1 MDCCAAAQESLK
13 RSRMLHISNNTV
25 QTFPSSAAICQQ
37 TATPDMHIHVQLY
50 GCKACCPLEQH
61 AAPCLA
67 SSAAPHKR
75 RKQKNACPFK
85 FLFSESK
92 CSAVPPCPP
101 DKPPETCITGSQQKV
116 HATPSSATT
125 APIFTKLCPALLPDS
140 PQRCRQRWQHGRQES
155 GTKSRKAKSQ
165 KAKKAPTL
173 PSTPARLSPQMAFKT
188 VPWAAV
194 TRRTARLKRSQ
205 DHVRGGML
213 AVSCRNNSCKG
224 WRRLN
229 SLCMGMGFR
238 V

>member
-61 AAPCLA
+61 AVPCLA

-101 DKPPETCITGSQQKV
+101 DKPQRHASLVHNRRCMPHLQVPPLLQFLPNSAQHPCQTLPKDAANGGSTEDKSQVRRAGRRRVRRRKRHQRYQVPPPDFPHKW
-116 HATPSSATT
+116 PS
-125 APIFTKLCPALLPDS
+125 KLC
-140 PQRCRQRWQHGRQES
+140 HG
-155 GTKSRKAKSQ
+155 
-165 KAKKAPTL
+165 
-173 PSTPARLSPQMAFKT
+173 RLSP
-188 VPWAAV
+188 AALLV
-194 TRRTARLKRSQ
+194 
-205 DHVRGGML
+205 
-213 AVSCRNNSCKG
+213 
-224 WRRLN
+224 
-229 SLCMGMGFR
+229 
-238 V
+238 